1 MAWAALATQVATNN
15 LNGTATSFTV
25 TLPANATIG
34 NRVVLNV
41 SGAINGAT
49 PTLGVTGLGGTWH
62 EDTFT
67 TGTRS
72 TFQERG
78 AIWSVVVSSAATAI
92 TISITGGSAANT
104 FGVGNA
110 QEYSGLAS
118 AGGAADVDVASSST
132 AATGTPSTTT
142 ATTTAAN
149 ELLVGGYA
157 DDGANAAKTV
167 GSGFTSRSNNTPSAI
182 YQGVLEDK
190 DSGAAATQTANLTS
204 TTAQLWFMSASA

>member
-78 AIWSVVVSSAATAI
+78 AIWSVVVSS
-92 TISITGGSAANT
+92 
-104 FGVGNA
+104 
-110 QEYSGLAS
+110 
-118 AGGAADVDVASSST
+118 AADVDVASSST

-204 TTAQLWFMSASA
+204 TTAQLWFMSASAYKLSGAASVAAPLLMLLGVGN